1 MRSLKELLTKVKK
14 GNPKRCI
21 VAVAQDKTTLIALR
35 DAREEGIIKGVLF
48 GDKLKIE
55 KTAQDLNIFLKDFE
69 IVDEPSEEEA
79 VRSAVKTTAEE
90 GDFLLKGKTS
100 TALFLKTVLDKN
112 LGLRTDRILSH
123 AAILEPGLYHKILML
138 TDGGLNIRPDF
149 KKKLDIIENGVE
161 LARKLGIE
169 KPKVALL
176 ASSELVNPD
185 MPETVEWEKITE
197 LWKEREDAIV
207 EGPLALDLAVSK
219 EACRIKGIE
228 SRVNGDVDI
237 LVVAD
242 VATGNIFAKGVQY
255 LGGAEICGTVLGAKR
270 PVAMLSRADSVKTK
284 LYSMALACIQ

>member
-1 MRSLKELLTKVKK
+1 MKSLKELLIKVKK
-14 GNPKRCI
+14 GSPRRCV
-21 VAVAQDKTTLIALR
+21 VAVAQDKTTLMAL
-35 DAREEGIIKGVLF
+35 ANAKKEGIIKGLLF
-48 GDKLKIE
+48 GDKSKIE
-55 KTAQDLNIFLKDFE
+55 KTAQDSNISLKDFE
-69 IVDEPSEEEA
+69 IVDEHSEEEA

-112 LGLRTDRILSH
+112 LGLRTGRILSH
-123 AAILEPGLYHKILML
+123 IAILEPRLYHKLFML
-138 TDGGLNIRPDF
+138 TDAGLNIRPDF
-149 KKKLDIIENGVE
+149 KKKLDIIENSVE
-161 LARKLGIE
+161 LAHKLGIP

-176 ASSELVNPD
+176 ASSEFVNPD

-197 LWKEREDAIV
+197 QWRDRKDAWV

-219 EACRIKGIE
+219 DACRIKGIKSE
-228 SRVNGDVDI
+228 VGGDVDI

-270 PVAMLSRADSVKTK
+270 PVAMLSRADSVETK
-284 LYSMALACIQ
+284 LYSIALACIQ

>member
-1 MRSLKELLTKVKK
+1 MRSLKELLVRVKR
-14 GNPKRCI
+14 GEVRRCV
-21 VAVAQDKTTLIALR
+21 VAVAQDRATLMALEN
-35 DAREEGIIKGVLF
+35 ARKEKLITALLF
-48 GDKLKIE
+48 GNKSKIE
-55 KTAQDLNIFLKDFE
+55 EIAQDLALSLMDFE
-69 IVDEPSEEEA
+69 IVDEPREEEA
-79 VRSAVKTTAEE
+79 VRSAVKTVAEE

-100 TALFLKTVLDKN
+100 TALFLKTILDKN

-123 AAILEPGLYHKILML
+123 VAILEPKLYHKILML

-149 KKKLDIIENGVE
+149 KKKLDIIENSIE
-161 LARKLGIE
+161 LAHKLGIE

-185 MPETVEWEKITE
+185 MPETVEWKRITE
-197 LWKEREDAIV
+197 MWKEREDAIV

-219 EACRIKGIE
+219 QACRIKGIK
-228 SRVNGDVDI
+228 SRVDGDADI